1 MRSSEDNADDEFVFV
16 ANKVVTG
23 SECRPADTLP
33 PGARGPRTLPRLNH
47 LQPIPTTL
55 DLQPSPGP
63 KPWRAVFPPTTST
76 ARSKV
81 TPLPPE
87 LIELLPPHLRENTVP
102 DFSSSTPPP
111 ADEAPERPPL
121 PAKYCSGDYY
131 NLDDAPLPTP
141 ASQDNNYGQLS
152 DLITS
157 SALNAITATQTHA
170 HGGRAASLTN
180 TRPQAHASSTQTTS
194 HTAPAALALTDSGIS
209 SGGSSSS
216 SCSSVSSRSSSSKS
230 LPREGSRTSLS
241 GRPLH
246 PPSPKFARA
255 TPVSATPAPAP
266 PSTTGAAEPLLTRVS
281 YTAVLTSDGER
292 ASMVRRLEA
301 LTPTPSP
308 LLNTFRAANT
318 QSGHLPPEA
327 RPHTRHVAT
336 AHSTLN
342 SMGQTKST
350 SSTSVTTHAPT
361 PSSTPIHTPSQTPT
375 HTPTHTPTQQRK
387 LRSGGENPQS
397 VGGQGRASPSVS
409 SAALVARQVS
419 APRPFTPSAS
429 TPTPPSPRP
438 QCRQVSGRPPEMG
451 PASPPSSPE
460 LRRAWNVIGVP
471 VVSPTGASTP
481 VGRSPAP
488 SPVPRPL
495 RSAPAEPDSIYDN
508 LVVRQPPLSTP
519 TSRSTPMAS
528 IPPTAQRHG
537 TPTAHRQGP
546 PATPPPRKSTQS
558 PIVGK
563 PPSPPTQRRGTSRSP
578 TPPPAWAQQGIPP
591 RAQYVPYYPSPDAHY
606 GGCWVPVWGSSPQLY
621 QAPGSPPVYPAY
633 VYHGPPAGV
642 ICEARSRSCERLPA
656 RPSPPSS
663 PRSGRRSA
671 SPWRGGS
678 PSPAGARHSPSPDPV
693 SGRPPRPRRPPMRKS
708 KTVEVGCL
716 GVGLQQPSATPMG
729 GQSEPTP
736 LPAHSITYL
745 QGPPAPGVPSNHVYI
760 HALNHQGPL
769 PYHKCNQARQQ
780 HIPSF
785 DTIHEQHGK
794 VANGFHDP
802 NSTKSNDVSASA
814 NSSGVRTPT
823 PVLTSCNSSNL
834 SVVSPGLSRLEQSE
848 VSKPKVTYKSSLYK
862 CMKNLLKPIQ

>member
-1 MRSSEDNADDEFVFV
+1 MRASEDNADDEFVFV

-23 SECRPADTLP
+23 PECPSGDAPAA
-33 PGARGPRTLPRLNH
+33 GARGPRTLPRLNH

-55 DLQPSPGP
+55 DLQPTP
-63 KPWRAVFPPTTST
+63 KPWRAVHPPTTTT
-76 ARSKV
+76 ARAKA

-102 DFSSSTPPP
+102 DFGGSSPPP
-111 ADEAPERPPL
+111 ADEAAPQRPPL

-131 NLDDAPLPTP
+131 NLDDAPAPP
-141 ASQDNNYGQLS
+141 ASQLANYGQLS
-152 DLITS
+152 GLIPS
-157 SALNAITATQTHA
+157 SALNGVAATHTHA
-170 HGGRAASLTN
+170 HGGRAASFTS
-180 TRPQAHASSTQTTS
+180 TRPQAHAGGAQTAS

-209 SGGSSSS
+209 SGGSSNSS

-255 TPVSATPAPAP
+255 APSPAPPAPAAAP
-266 PSTTGAAEPLLTRVS
+266 AEPLLTRVS

-301 LTPTPSP
+301 LTPSPSP
-308 LLNTFRAANT
+308 LLNTFRAAHAHPE
-318 QSGHLPPEA
+318 HLPPEA

-361 PSSTPIHTPSQTPT
+361 PSATPTHTPS
-375 HTPTHTPTQQRK
+375 HTPTHTPTQRRK
-387 LRSGGENPQS
+387 VRGGGENPQS
-397 VGGQGRASPSVS
+397 VGGQGRASPSAPS
-409 SAALVARQVS
+409 SAAMIARQVAS
-419 APRPFTPSAS
+419 PRPYTPTAA

-460 LRRAWNVIGVP
+460 LRRAWNVVGVP
-471 VVSPTGASTP
+471 VVSPSGSCTP
-481 VGRSPAP
+481 SGRSPAP

-495 RSAPAEPDSIYDN
+495 PAAAEPDSIYDN

-519 TSRSTPMAS
+519 TSRSPPTAS
-528 IPPTAQRHG
+528 IPPTAQRTG
-537 TPTAHRQGP
+537 AAAAHRQGP
-546 PATPPPRKSTQS
+546 PATPPPRKVTQS

-563 PPSPPTQRRGTSRSP
+563 PPSPPMQRRGASRSP

-591 RAQYVPYYPSPDAHY
+591 RAQYVPYYPPPDAHC

-621 QAPGSPPVYPAY
+621 QPPGSTPVYPAY
-633 VYHGPPAGV
+633 VYHAPPAGV

-716 GVGLQQPSATPMG
+716 GVGLQQSSSTPVG
-729 GQSEPTP
+729 GASEPTP

-760 HALNHQGPL
+760 HALNHQGAP
-769 PYHKCNQARQQ
+769 PYRSCSQGRQQ

-785 DTIHEQHGK
+785 DTIHEQLGK
-794 VANGFHDP
+794 VANGFHEPRASD
-802 NSTKSNDVSASA
+802 ASA
-814 NSSGVRTPT
+814 PAAGGSGPGAPRAPS
-823 PVLTSCNSSNL
+823 PAGSSCNSS
-834 SVVSPGLSRLEQSE
+834 SVSVGSPGVARLEQSQI
-848 VSKPKVTYKSSLYK
+848 SKPKVTYKSSLYK

>member
-1 MRSSEDNADDEFVFV
+1 MRASEDNADDEFVFV

-23 SECRPADTLP
+23 PECPSGDAPAA
-33 PGARGPRTLPRLNH
+33 GARGPRTLPRLNH

-55 DLQPSPGP
+55 DLQPTP
-63 KPWRAVFPPTTST
+63 KPWRAVHPPTTTT
-76 ARSKV
+76 ARAKA

-102 DFSSSTPPP
+102 DFGGSSPPP
-111 ADEAPERPPL
+111 ADEAAPQRPPL

-131 NLDDAPLPTP
+131 NLDDAPAPP
-141 ASQDNNYGQLS
+141 ASQLANYGQLS
-152 DLITS
+152 GLIPS
-157 SALNAITATQTHA
+157 SALNGVAAPHTHA
-170 HGGRAASLTN
+170 HGGRAASLTS
-180 TRPQAHASSTQTTS
+180 TRPQAHAGGAQTAS

-209 SGGSSSS
+209 SGGSSNSS

-255 TPVSATPAPAP
+255 APSPAPPAPAAAP
-266 PSTTGAAEPLLTRVS
+266 AEPLLTRVS

-301 LTPTPSP
+301 LTPSPSP
-308 LLNTFRAANT
+308 LLNTFRAAHAHPE
-318 QSGHLPPEA
+318 HLPPEA

-361 PSSTPIHTPSQTPT
+361 PSATPTHTPS
-375 HTPTHTPTQQRK
+375 HTPTHTPTQRRK
-387 LRSGGENPQS
+387 VRGGGENPQS
-397 VGGQGRASPSVS
+397 VGGQGRASPSAPS
-409 SAALVARQVS
+409 SAAMIARQVAS
-419 APRPFTPSAS
+419 PRPYTPTAA

-438 QCRQVSGRPPEMG
+438 QCRQVSGRPLEMG

-460 LRRAWNVIGVP
+460 LRRAWNVVGVP
-471 VVSPTGASTP
+471 VVSPSGSCTP
-481 VGRSPAP
+481 SGRSPAP

-495 RSAPAEPDSIYDN
+495 PATAEPDCIYDN

-519 TSRSTPMAS
+519 TSRSPPTAS
-528 IPPTAQRHG
+528 IPPTAQRTG
-537 TPTAHRQGP
+537 AAAAYRQGP
-546 PATPPPRKSTQS
+546 PATPPPRKVTQS

-563 PPSPPTQRRGTSRSP
+563 PPSPPMQRRGASRSP

-591 RAQYVPYYPSPDAHY
+591 RAQYVPYYPPPDAHC

-621 QAPGSPPVYPAY
+621 QPPGSTPVYPAY
-633 VYHGPPAGV
+633 VYHAPPAGV

-716 GVGLQQPSATPMG
+716 GVGLQQSSSTPVG
-729 GQSEPTP
+729 GASEPTP

-760 HALNHQGPL
+760 HALNHQGAP
-769 PYHKCNQARQQ
+769 PYRSCSQGRQQ

-785 DTIHEQHGK
+785 DTIHEQLGK
-794 VANGFHDP
+794 VANGFHEPRASD
-802 NSTKSNDVSASA
+802 ASA
-814 NSSGVRTPT
+814 PAAGGSGPGAPRAPS
-823 PVLTSCNSSNL
+823 PAGSSCNSS
-834 SVVSPGLSRLEQSE
+834 SVSVGSPGVARLEQSQI
-848 VSKPKVTYKSSLYK
+848 SKPKVTYKSSLYK

>member
-1 MRSSEDNADDEFVFV
+1 MRASEDNADDEFVFV

-23 SECRPADTLP
+23 PECPSGDAPAA
-33 PGARGPRTLPRLNH
+33 GARGPRTLPRLNH

-55 DLQPSPGP
+55 DLQPTP
-63 KPWRAVFPPTTST
+63 KPWRAVHPPTTTT
-76 ARSKV
+76 ARAKA

-102 DFSSSTPPP
+102 DFGGSSPPP
-111 ADEAPERPPL
+111 ADEAAPQRPPL

-131 NLDDAPLPTP
+131 NLDDAPAPP
-141 ASQDNNYGQLS
+141 ASQLANYGQLS
-152 DLITS
+152 GLIPS
-157 SALNAITATQTHA
+157 SALNGVAATHTHA
-170 HGGRAASLTN
+170 HGGRAASLTS
-180 TRPQAHASSTQTTS
+180 TRPQAHAGGAQTAS

-209 SGGSSSS
+209 SGGSSNSS

-255 TPVSATPAPAP
+255 APSPAPPAPAAAP
-266 PSTTGAAEPLLTRVS
+266 AEPLLTRVS

-301 LTPTPSP
+301 LTPSPSP
-308 LLNTFRAANT
+308 LLNTFRAAHAHPE
-318 QSGHLPPEA
+318 HLPPEA

-361 PSSTPIHTPSQTPT
+361 PSATPTHTPS
-375 HTPTHTPTQQRK
+375 HTPTHTPTQRRK
-387 LRSGGENPQS
+387 VRGGGENPQS
-397 VGGQGRASPSVS
+397 VGGQGRASPSAPS
-409 SAALVARQVS
+409 SAAMIARQVAS
-419 APRPFTPSAS
+419 PRPYTPTAA

-438 QCRQVSGRPPEMG
+438 QCRQISGRPPEMG

-460 LRRAWNVIGVP
+460 LRRAWNVVGVP
-471 VVSPTGASTP
+471 VVSPSGSCTP
-481 VGRSPAP
+481 SGRSPAP

-495 RSAPAEPDSIYDN
+495 PAAAEPDSIYDN

-519 TSRSTPMAS
+519 TSRSPPTAS
-528 IPPTAQRHG
+528 IPPTAQRTG
-537 TPTAHRQGP
+537 AAAAHRQGP
-546 PATPPPRKSTQS
+546 PATPPPRKVTQS

-563 PPSPPTQRRGTSRSP
+563 PPSPPMQRRGASRSP

-591 RAQYVPYYPSPDAHY
+591 RAQYVPYYPPPDAHC

-621 QAPGSPPVYPAY
+621 QPPGSTPVYPAY
-633 VYHGPPAGV
+633 VYHAPPAGV

-716 GVGLQQPSATPMG
+716 GVGLQQSSSAPVG
-729 GQSEPTP
+729 GASEPTP

-760 HALNHQGPL
+760 HALNHQGAP
-769 PYHKCNQARQQ
+769 PYRSCSQGRQQ

-785 DTIHEQHGK
+785 DTIHEQLGK
-794 VANGFHDP
+794 VANGFHEPRASD
-802 NSTKSNDVSASA
+802 ASA
-814 NSSGVRTPT
+814 PAAGGSGPGAPRAPS
-823 PVLTSCNSSNL
+823 PAGSSCNSS
-834 SVVSPGLSRLEQSE
+834 SVSVGSPGVARLEQSQI
-848 VSKPKVTYKSSLYK
+848 SKPKVTYKSSLYK

>member
-1 MRSSEDNADDEFVFV
+1 MRASEDNADDEFVFV

-23 SECRPADTLP
+23 PECPSGDAPAA
-33 PGARGPRTLPRLNH
+33 GARGPRTLPRLNH

-55 DLQPSPGP
+55 DLQPTP
-63 KPWRAVFPPTTST
+63 KPWRAVHPPTTTT
-76 ARSKV
+76 ARAKA

-102 DFSSSTPPP
+102 DFGGSSPPP
-111 ADEAPERPPL
+111 ADEAAPQRPPL

-131 NLDDAPLPTP
+131 NLDDAPAPP
-141 ASQDNNYGQLS
+141 ASQLANYGQLS
-152 DLITS
+152 GLIPS
-157 SALNAITATQTHA
+157 SALNGVAAPHTHA
-170 HGGRAASLTN
+170 HGGRAASLTS
-180 TRPQAHASSTQTTS
+180 TRPQAHAGGAQTAS

-209 SGGSSSS
+209 SGGSSNSS

-255 TPVSATPAPAP
+255 APSPAPPAPAAAP
-266 PSTTGAAEPLLTRVS
+266 AEPLLTRVS

-301 LTPTPSP
+301 LTPSPSP
-308 LLNTFRAANT
+308 LLNTFRAAHAHPE
-318 QSGHLPPEA
+318 HLPPEA

-361 PSSTPIHTPSQTPT
+361 PSATPT
-375 HTPTHTPTQQRK
+375 HTPSHTPTQRRK
-387 LRSGGENPQS
+387 VRGGGENPQS
-397 VGGQGRASPSVS
+397 VGGQGRASPSAPS
-409 SAALVARQVS
+409 SAAMIARQVAS
-419 APRPFTPSAS
+419 PRPYTPTAA

-460 LRRAWNVIGVP
+460 LRRAWNVVGVP
-471 VVSPTGASTP
+471 VVSPSGSCTP
-481 VGRSPAP
+481 SGRSPAP

-495 RSAPAEPDSIYDN
+495 PAAAEPDSIYDN

-519 TSRSTPMAS
+519 TSRSPPTAS
-528 IPPTAQRHG
+528 IPPTAQRTG
-537 TPTAHRQGP
+537 AAAAHRQGP
-546 PATPPPRKSTQS
+546 PATPPPRKVTQS

-563 PPSPPTQRRGTSRSP
+563 PPSPPMQRRGASRSP

-591 RAQYVPYYPSPDAHY
+591 RAQYVPYYPPPDAHC

-621 QAPGSPPVYPAY
+621 QPPGSTPVYPAY
-633 VYHGPPAGV
+633 VYHAPPAGV

-716 GVGLQQPSATPMG
+716 GVGLQQSSSTPVG
-729 GQSEPTP
+729 GASEPTP

-760 HALNHQGPL
+760 HALNHQGAP
-769 PYHKCNQARQQ
+769 PYRSCSQGRQQ

-785 DTIHEQHGK
+785 DTIHEQLGK
-794 VANGFHDP
+794 VANGFHEPRASD
-802 NSTKSNDVSASA
+802 ASA
-814 NSSGVRTPT
+814 PAAGGSGPGAPRAPS
-823 PVLTSCNSSNL
+823 PAGSSCNSS
-834 SVVSPGLSRLEQSE
+834 SVSVGSPGVARLEQSQI
-848 VSKPKVTYKSSLYK
+848 SKPKVTYKSSLYK

>member
-1 MRSSEDNADDEFVFV
+1 MRASEDNADDEFVFV

-23 SECRPADTLP
+23 PECPSGDAPAA
-33 PGARGPRTLPRLNH
+33 GARGPRTLPRLNH

-55 DLQPSPGP
+55 DLQPTP
-63 KPWRAVFPPTTST
+63 KPWRAVHPPTTTT
-76 ARSKV
+76 ARAKA

-102 DFSSSTPPP
+102 DFGGSSPPP
-111 ADEAPERPPL
+111 ADEAAPQRPPL

-131 NLDDAPLPTP
+131 NLDDAPAPP
-141 ASQDNNYGQLS
+141 ASQLANYGQLS
-152 DLITS
+152 GLIPS
-157 SALNAITATQTHA
+157 SALNGVAATHA
-170 HGGRAASLTN
+170 HGGRAASLTS
-180 TRPQAHASSTQTTS
+180 TRPQAHAGGAQTAS

-209 SGGSSSS
+209 SGGSSNSS

-255 TPVSATPAPAP
+255 APSPAPPAPAAAP
-266 PSTTGAAEPLLTRVS
+266 AEPLLTRVS

-301 LTPTPSP
+301 LTPSPSP
-308 LLNTFRAANT
+308 LLNTFRAAHAHPE
-318 QSGHLPPEA
+318 HLPPEA

-361 PSSTPIHTPSQTPT
+361 PSATPTHTPS
-375 HTPTHTPTQQRK
+375 HTPTHTPTQRRK
-387 LRSGGENPQS
+387 VRGGGENPQS
-397 VGGQGRASPSVS
+397 VGGQGRASPSAPS
-409 SAALVARQVS
+409 SAAMIARQVAS
-419 APRPFTPSAS
+419 PRPYTPTAA

-460 LRRAWNVIGVP
+460 LRRAWNVVGVP
-471 VVSPTGASTP
+471 VVSPTGSCTP
-481 VGRSPAP
+481 SGRSPAP

-495 RSAPAEPDSIYDN
+495 PAAAEPDSIYDN

-519 TSRSTPMAS
+519 TSRSPPTAS
-528 IPPTAQRHG
+528 IPPTAQRTG
-537 TPTAHRQGP
+537 AAAAHRQGP
-546 PATPPPRKSTQS
+546 PATPPPRKVTQS

-563 PPSPPTQRRGTSRSP
+563 PPSPPMQRRGASRSP

-591 RAQYVPYYPSPDAHY
+591 RAQYVPYYPPPDAHC

-621 QAPGSPPVYPAY
+621 QPPGSTPVYPAY
-633 VYHGPPAGV
+633 VYHAPPAGV

-716 GVGLQQPSATPMG
+716 GVGLQQSSSAPVG
-729 GQSEPTP
+729 GASEPTP

-760 HALNHQGPL
+760 HALNHQGAP
-769 PYHKCNQARQQ
+769 PYRSCSQGRQQ

-785 DTIHEQHGK
+785 DTIHEQLGK
-794 VANGFHDP
+794 VANGFHEPRASD
-802 NSTKSNDVSASA
+802 ASA
-814 NSSGVRTPT
+814 PAAGGSGPGAPRAPS
-823 PVLTSCNSSNL
+823 PAGSSCNSS
-834 SVVSPGLSRLEQSE
+834 SVSVGSPGVARLEQSQI
-848 VSKPKVTYKSSLYK
+848 SKPKVTYKSSLYK